1 MALIN
6 NLGIVYH
13 QYCSSS
19 TMSEMDGCEERPNGV
34 DPLMEVAMEEYL
46 ARAPTVIVIGME
58 DSTNGAEN
66 EYS

>member
-19 TMSEMDGCEERPNGV
+19 DR
-34 DPLMEVAMEEYL
+34 YL
-46 ARAPTVIVIGME
+46 FSGFYATAGTILSTGYLDTLLLCLELITIV
-58 DSTNGAEN
+58 
-66 EYS
+66 

>member
-19 TMSEMDGCEERPNGV
+19 VSSTFVKLRCRCGDCGGEIGASGRDGRVHGGGQGEAEEV
-34 DPLMEVAMEEYL
+34 VE
-46 ARAPTVIVIGME
+46 
-58 DSTNGAEN
+58 
-66 EYS
+66 

>member
-19 TMSEMDGCEERPNGV
+19 EKASLCFLFKGKIILETDTPKMLKLNDKDQIDCI
-34 DPLMEVAMEEYL
+34 LAAAVAEG
-46 ARAPTVIVIGME
+46 GM
-58 DSTNGAEN
+58 G
-66 EYS
+66 